1 MSLLPNAEQKS
12 RINQVLF
19 AIHSDLSAAW
29 TANNLAEIAAYSPHH
44 FHRVFK
50 AVTGENL
57 NIYLRRTRLEKAS
70 NLLIFHRHQ
79 TVLEVAQRCGFNSP
93 ASFTH
98 RFKEWFGTTPKAW
111 REGGYE
117 GFAQRVADDQADDE
131 IALPLRSPL
140 SIPDTPSVPH
150 DSSIKEISTQ
160 PAFSFKDVQLIQRD
174 PTRVAYVRHQGY
186 DRSIGLAWR
195 KVLQWM
201 DEEGLPYTE
210 SDMIGLYHSNP
221 SIVPLPEC
229 RYVACIAV
237 PDTVWRR
244 GEVGIMTIPGGLHA
258 KLQVSGRYGE
268 LLPVL
273 HWLLH
278 DWLPQS
284 GYHMALTP
292 AFVCYQRNQFIQSD
306 EQFELDLCLPLASS

>member
-1 MSLLPNAEQKS
+1 MSTPPNAEQKA

-19 AIHSDLSAAW
+19 AIHRDLSSAW
-29 TANNLAEIAAYSPHH
+29 TANSLAEIAAYSPHH

-70 NLLIFHRHQ
+70 NMLVFHREL
-79 TVLEVAQRCGFNSP
+79 TVLDVAQRCGFNSP

-111 REGGYE
+111 RDGGYE
-117 GFAQRVADDQADDE
+117 GFAQRIAEHQDDGE
-131 IALPLRSPL
+131 IFLPLKPPL
-140 SIPDTPSVPH
+140 RIPH
-150 DSSIKEISTQ
+150 DSEVLEPLSEGKISF
-160 PAFSFKDVQLIQRD
+160 ADIQLIERA

-186 DRSIGLAWR
+186 DRSISLAWR
-195 KVLQWM
+195 RLMQWM

-210 SDMIGLYHSNP
+210 RDMIGLYHSNP
-221 SIVPLPEC
+221 AIVPLPEC
-229 RYVACIAV
+229 RYVACISV
-237 PDTVWRR
+237 PDEVWRR
-244 GEVGIMTIPGGLHA
+244 GEVGIMTIPAGLHA
-258 KLQVSGRYGE
+258 KLHVSGRYGE
-268 LLPVL
+268 LLPIL
-273 HWLLH
+273 HELLH

-292 AFVCYQRNQFIQSD
+292 AFACYQRNQFIQVD
-306 EQFELDLCLPLASS
+306 EQFELDLCLPLSTG